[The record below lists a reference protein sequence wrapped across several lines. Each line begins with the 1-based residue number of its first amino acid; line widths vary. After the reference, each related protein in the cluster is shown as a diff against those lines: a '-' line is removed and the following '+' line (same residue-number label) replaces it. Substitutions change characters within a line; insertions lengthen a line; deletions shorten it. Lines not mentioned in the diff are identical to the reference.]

1 MPRVSVVM
9 PVHNGARYLAEALE
23 SVFAQTFRDFE
34 VIVVDDGS
42 TDETPAILRGYGDR
56 LAVISREQGG
66 ACAAR
71 NLGVERTA
79 APYVAFLD
87 HDDRWYPRKLEQQTA
102 VLDARPEVVLV
113 LSESDR
119 MDEQGRLIQTRATA
133 AERPRLKDS
142 PLGRLMETDQLLS
155 SAIMVRREAFV
166 RAGMFD
172 PDLHGFEDF
181 DLCARLRRLGE
192 FAFVEEPGM
201 CYRVHRGSFSRSGG
215 ERLQRSRERF
225 LLRMRALFADDGDKQ
240 ALIRT
245 MLAECYSD
253 WGLSQ
258 ARAGRTAEGR
268 RKLLEALRYNPFKLR
283 TYLRLARACAM
294 RRGHAG

>member
-1 MPRVSVVM
+1 MGLLRDLGPQALRKRGTRQLPAIRLRGGRGRARRQFLHDGVLRTRGRLREGGRISRGDSRRREFHPLSLETGGDGGRGADAGRRPGSAPGGIRSMPRVSVVM

-71 NLGVERTA
+71 NLGAERTA

-155 SAIMVRREAFV
+155 SAI
-166 RAGMFD
+166 
-172 PDLHGFEDF
+172 
-181 DLCARLRRLGE
+181 
-192 FAFVEEPGM
+192 
-201 CYRVHRGSFSRSGG
+201 
-215 ERLQRSRERF
+215 
-225 LLRMRALFADDGDKQ
+225 
-240 ALIRT
+240 
-245 MLAECYSD
+245 
-253 WGLSQ
+253 
-258 ARAGRTAEGR
+258 
-268 RKLLEALRYNPFKLR
+268 
-283 TYLRLARACAM
+283 
-294 RRGHAG
+294 

>member
-1 MPRVSVVM
+1 M

-34 VIVVDDGS
+34 VLVVDDGS
-42 TDETPAILRGYGDR
+42 TDETPAILKGYGDR
-56 LAVISREQGG
+56 LTVVAKEQGG

-71 NLGVERTA
+71 NLGVERAA

-87 HDDRWYPRKLEQQTA
+87 HDDRWYPRKLEQQVA

-119 MDEQGRLIQTRATA
+119 MDEAGRLIQTRATA
-133 AERPRLKDS
+133 AERPRLKES

-192 FAFVEEPGM
+192 FAFIEEPGM
-201 CYRVHRGSFSRSGG
+201 CYRVHQSSFSRSGG

-225 LLRMRALFADDGDKQ
+225 LLRMRDLFAGDPYKQ

-258 ARAGRTAEGR
+258 ARAGRAAEGR
-268 RKLLEALRYNPFKLR
+268 RKLREAIRLNPYKLR
-283 TYLRLARACAM
+283 TYLRLCRSLVSGG
-294 RRGHAG
+294 GHAG